1 MAVPA
6 NILQQVQTYQLSALA
21 FLQNL
26 NCFVSTANTKFKD
39 FEKLIANLGDTVGF
53 DLPPRM
59 TTTSSLVAN
68 FQPAD
73 QRVHTLVCNNPVSTS
88 YVFTAQQFIFNVEE
102 YMERFG
108 AAATREI
115 GAKIEA
121 NIAMNAVTNTYR
133 FFGDG
138 VNPINSFTQLAQGLA
153 LFRNFGSVLSQTAKG
168 YLSDIAVPQIVGSGL
183 NQFAPDRNNDTAMS
197 WMLGKFSNCDW
208 YQSNLLPIHI
218 AGTEGQNATTL
229 TVVSFTTNGP
239 QGSID
244 TITFSGTHAA
254 SDPLSVAQYDK
265 FQFNDGVVVG
275 GLPLPNMRFR
285 TCIGHEVSASPVQF
299 QATVAAASTAGSDV
313 TVTVHPP
320 LQALPTNN
328 QNLNVQI
335 QAGMTVSV
343 LPSHRAGLITSGDPL
358 FIAMPKLPDQS
369 PFYTGNEYDEDTG
382 VSIRMTYGTLFG
394 QNQMGMVHDAIWG
407 STLVDEYAIAIIFPL

>member
-6 NILQQVQTYQLSALA
+6 NILQQVQTYQLSSLA

-26 NCFVSTANTKFKD
+26 NCFVSTCNTKFKD
-39 FEKLIANLGDTVGF
+39 FEKLTANLGDTVGF

-73 QRVHTLVCNNPVSTS
+73 QRIQVLVCDNPVSTS
-88 YVFTAQQFIFNVEE
+88 YAFTAQEFIFNVEE
-102 YMERFG
+102 YMERIG

-115 GAKIEA
+115 GATIEA
-121 NIAMNAVTNTYR
+121 NIAQNAVTNTYR

-153 LFRNFGSVLSQTAKG
+153 LFRNFGSVLNQTAKG
-168 YLSDIAVPQIVGSGL
+168 YLSDIAIPQIIGSGL
-183 NQFAPDRNNDTAMS
+183 NQFALERNDDTAMS
-197 WMLGKFSNCDW
+197 WMMGKFSNCDW
-208 YQSNLLPIHI
+208 YQSNLLPIHT
-218 AGTEGQNATTL
+218 AGTEGQNATVL

-239 QGSID
+239 QGAID
-244 TITFSGTHAA
+244 TITFGGTHAA
-254 SDPLSVAQYDK
+254 LDPLSVAQYDK
-265 FQFNDGVVVG
+265 FQFNDGVAG
-275 GLPLPNMRFR
+275 LPNMRFR
-285 TCIGHEVSASPVQF
+285 TFVGHIVSASPVQF
-299 QATVAAASTAGSDV
+299 QATLAAASTAGSQV
-313 TVTVHPP
+313 TVTVNPP

-358 FIAMPKLPDQS
+358 YIAMPKLPDQS

-407 STLVDEYAIAIIFPL
+407 STLVPEYAIAVIFPL